1 MIRAIDVGQYIYS
14 KMDWVDAWRLQKLTY
29 YAQAWT
35 LAWTGRELIEDDFQ
49 AWPDGPVSP
58 RLHQANKF
66 DRAGW
71 YGTAIPGAHPENL
84 TDEQRTMIDA
94 VLDHYGDLSKDEIV
108 ELVHSEDPWRI
119 ARGGLPAEAKCD
131 AMLSKAGMKR
141 FYAVQQFSGGDVP
154 AQPRT
159 VQDVASQNP
168 AEKQLATMMGNCF
181 RWADTLE
188 LLADR

>member
-1 MIRAIDVGQYIYS
+1 
-14 KMDWVDAWRLQKLTY
+14 
-29 YAQAWT
+29 
-35 LAWTGRELIEDDFQ
+35 
-49 AWPDGPVSP
+49 
-58 RLHQANKF
+58 
-66 DRAGW
+66 
-71 YGTAIPGAHPENL
+71 
-84 TDEQRTMIDA
+84 MIDA